1 MQTINLNEDQ
11 REKFGEMQV
20 QFQGLRKQLSSVV
33 AQVIRWRSM
42 LALRAHSRGSH
53 REKNKVVLLMSDGT
67 VRASTIESASARG
80 RETACYFLGGGA
92 LSLVW
97 ESERNESGWA
107 MKAFA
112 SGADPPIC
120 WVVSLLWFG
129 SDRECVANSS
139 ACSRRIDIGVIL

>member
-1 MQTINLNEDQ
+1 MEPRDEGWRLQASEDNRLLQQTMQTINLNEDQ

-80 RETACYFLGGGA
+80 RETACYFLGGGH
-92 LSLVW
+92 SL
-97 ESERNESGWA
+97 
-107 MKAFA
+107 
-112 SGADPPIC
+112 
-120 WVVSLLWFG
+120 
-129 SDRECVANSS
+129 
-139 ACSRRIDIGVIL
+139 